1 MGVSLMGDRAAT
13 RTQSGLSPLPSMAE
27 RRAGHVPRS
36 KLAPPAWARGHVLR
50 DRLIDR
56 LDRAVEARLVAVAGP
71 AGSGKTISLAQ
82 HYAAQRERG
91 TPIAWFTLD
100 RADRDPALLLAGLFQ
115 ALETV
120 LDTPP
125 AGLLDETLELLA
137 ADPTLAARRLLD
149 WEALSELKPWIVID
163 AYEAVSGS
171 PSAVLLDAWTR
182 VGVSRLIVA
191 GRVTPDLPLSLMRA
205 RGEVDEIGPRDLAFD
220 AGELEA
226 LAGGRV
232 PPLYLDKLLRET
244 DGTPVVTCHAMRSL
258 DEPLSQRPSLTAR
271 SWTQALQEYYREQLR
286 HDLRPELW
294 RLVCRLSIVELFDVA
309 LASSINDAP
318 AGDMVRELHSVHGL
332 VTQDPKTRLYRLPR
346 GLRSALASELQWI
359 EEDEARR
366 IHTRAANW
374 FSGHGFADHAALHA
388 VAANDPRLAAAYIA
402 KVGSAALSARFGF
415 RELRHGLSQLSDQD
429 VASQPVLSRTRALV
443 LAQEAPGQ
451 ISLDARSTARE
462 SDPEAA
468 ILDAYIISYRDERPD
483 EGTVE
488 RCRELALIEDIGRPS
503 RGLARCF
510 LCWEAIRG
518 ARLAEARRWGELSLE
533 DFETTDAGYAAAF
546 VHMHASMVAFY
557 ENDLDAAR
565 RHIGQAEQIAKL
577 FFPDDE
583 RLFNLVWV
591 FGAWL
596 EHDLGALLPPEDLVA
611 SVEYGKEG
619 EGWIDALWMGA
630 ALASRQAL
638 RRGDTVRARDFIERG
653 LDTAQRRGAPRLAW
667 ALRSERVRL
676 RTFTGE
682 LDAAAAEAEDLG
694 LADLTLDPLFRD
706 PLTWR
711 EQCNGWIN
719 AARLQLRRGD
729 HAAALGTCAALQG
742 FAVSHAVPRLAAA
755 SWVLRSAVERD
766 RGEQAAA
773 DRSLDLARASF
784 KGEASS
790 ALFADEGL
798 GADLPALSS
807 RPAGAVA
814 AQIQAGGAHVLT
826 TREAEL
832 MALLARGLV
841 NKQIA
846 YELGVSETTI
856 KFHMRNIYRK
866 LGARNRVQALMRMGS
881 ASPLQA

>member
-1 MGVSLMGDRAAT
+1 MGVFLMGDRAANPT
-13 RTQSGLSPLPSMAE
+13 LAGSTPAPLSPGE
-27 RRAGHVPRS
+27 RRNGHVPRT
-36 KLAPPAWARGHVLR
+36 KLVPPAWARGHVLR

-82 HYAAQRERG
+82 HYGAQRERRL
-91 TPIAWFTLD
+91 PIAWFTLD
-100 RADRDPALLLAGLFQ
+100 KADCDPALLLAGLFQ

-120 LDTPP
+120 LEPAP

-137 ADPTLAARRLLD
+137 ADPTLVARRLLD
-149 WEALSELKPWIVID
+149 WQALTELQPWIVID
-163 AYEAVSGS
+163 AYEAISGS
-171 PSAVLLDAWTR
+171 PSAILLDAWIR
-182 VGVSRLIVA
+182 IGVSRLIVA

-220 AGELEA
+220 AVEMEA

-258 DEPLSQRPSLTAR
+258 DAPLSQRPSLTAR

-294 RLVCRLSIVELFDVA
+294 RLVCRLSMVEVFDVA
-309 LASSINDAP
+309 LASGVNGAP
-318 AGDMVRELHSVHGL
+318 AGEMIRELHSVHGL
-332 VTQDPKTRLYRLPR
+332 VTQDPKTRFYRLPR

-359 EEDEARR
+359 EEDESRR
-366 IHTRAANW
+366 IHAQAANW
-374 FSGHGFADHAALHA
+374 FSNHGLADHAALHA

-415 RELRHGLSQLSDQD
+415 RELRHGLSQLSDRD
-429 VASQPVLSRTRALV
+429 VAGQPVLSRTRALV

-451 ISLDARSTARE
+451 LAGEARSVGQD

-483 EGTVE
+483 EATVE
-488 RCRELALIEDIGRPS
+488 RCRELALVENIGRPS

-510 LCWEAIRG
+510 LCWEAIRSG
-518 ARLAEARRWGELSLE
+518 RLADARRWGDRALE

-546 VHMHASMVAFY
+546 VHMHASVVAFY
-557 ENDLDAAR
+557 ENDLDQAR
-565 RHIGQAEQIAKL
+565 SHVGRAEQIAKL

-596 EHDLGALLPPEDLVA
+596 EHDLGAMLPPEDLAA
-611 SVEYGKEG
+611 SVAYGREG
-619 EGWIDALWMGA
+619 EGWLDPLWMSTA
-630 ALASRQAL
+630 MASRQAL
-638 RRGDTVRARDFIERG
+638 RRGDVVRARDFIERG
-653 LDTAQRRGAPRLAW
+653 LDTAQRRGAARLSW

-676 RTFTGE
+676 RTFTGD
-682 LDAAAAEAEDLG
+682 LDAASHEAGEIGLYDLAG
-694 LADLTLDPLFRD
+694 DPLHAD

-711 EQCNGWIN
+711 DACNGWIN
-719 AARLQLRRGD
+719 AARLQVRLGD
-729 HAAALGTCAALQG
+729 REAALRTCAALHR
-742 FAVSHAVPRLAAA
+742 FAVGHAIPRLAAA
-755 SWVLRSAVERD
+755 AAVLRA
-766 RGEQAAA
+766 G
-773 DRSLDLARASF
+773 LDDAGAESSHAFARASF
-784 KGEASS
+784 KGAVSV
-790 ALFADEGL
+790 ALFADEG
-798 GADLPALSS
+798 ARTDLQQVTVEPPVLLLPS
-807 RPAGAVA
+807 
-814 AQIQAGGAHVLT
+814 QAHGAHGLT
-826 TREAEL
+826 TREAQL
-832 MALLARGLV
+832 MAHLARGLV

-866 LGARNRVQALMRMGS
+866 LGARNRVQALMRM
-881 ASPLQA
+881 ASPAA